1 MAKNNAK
8 QILKLVGGKNNVEN
22 LVHCATRL
30 RFTLKDESKA
40 DKAALEALPDVLSVV
55 QSGGQY
61 QVVIGPQVA
70 DYYDIIMKE
79 LGSISANNNG
89 VKKPEKVSFTKVIS
103 GAFTPLIPALA
114 GAGIQMPKFCTAFND
129 QTKDRMGETVP
140 VVLTIYEDKS
150 FDFVLKTAP
159 TAEMIKKACGI
170 KKAASDSK
178 QTVATLSAEKLK
190 EIAEYKMP
198 DLNANDL
205 EGAMKIVA
213 GTARNM
219 GVKVEGLDA

>member
-1 MAKNNAK
+1 MSKKVTRVMKIQFPAGGAKP
-8 QILKLVGGKNNVEN
+8 G
-22 LVHCATRL
+22 
-30 RFTLKDESKA
+30 
-40 DKAALEALPDVLSVV
+40 
-55 QSGGQY
+55 
-61 QVVIGPQVA
+61 
-70 DYYDIIMKE
+70 
-79 LGSISANNNG
+79 
-89 VKKPEKVSFTKVIS
+89 
-103 GAFTPLIPALA
+103 PALA

-159 TAEMIKKACGI
+159 TAEMIKKAGGI